1 MITWYDN
8 ANYFILNARTKKIK
22 KVVYIYILIHDCNM
36 SEVVTCRCDYITF
49 LPFQKSHNIQN
60 IFLFQINRN
69 TIYKWLIIY
78 LTNICDDMLTYR
90 PCNKILRHLTMASQN
105 FILYIWYV
113 FLLIKVSYYAIQTQ
127 NFFFLFLPQP

>member
-1 MITWYDN
+1 
-8 ANYFILNARTKKIK
+8 
-22 KVVYIYILIHDCNM
+22 M
-36 SEVVTCRCDYITF
+36 SMSLHQF

-127 NFFFLFLPQP
+127 NFFFFYFCRSHRTVSIQIIICNSDSKKIFFAQP